1 MVSVNG
7 HTKIMIEDDM
17 LVVESYRTRDT
28 SVVAHFKR
36 SSLEDR
42 GPELDRCLSVGVR
55 AVEAA
60 GPLLDAGY
68 VEREFSET
76 VRRQRQAVEEGKEA
90 LKAELQSSLTPLF
103 GDSGSVPAAL
113 KRTQDAIERELRK
126 YLDKDSAQSI
136 SATVAKTVEE
146 PLRASERRIER
157 ALREAL
163 DVTDDSRGL
172 GKVLKAIRTEAE
184 ASGQKLTEL
193 MAKVSGVVE
202 RRDERETSTRK
213 GADFEEA
220 VISEVARIATMHGDS
235 AEATGTTTGAG
246 GNQRGDA
253 VITLDSSIAKGAE
266 VRLAIEAMDRTSVSQ
281 KAVLRE
287 LDGAKEN
294 RVAVGAIAVLSS
306 RDVAAACGQVL
317 QRHPGSRYIC
327 VLDKQTWDSLPL
339 EVACWAA
346 RVDALMLTETAG
358 AVGVDVSAASTLVD
372 QAIGHLTLLD
382 RLRAKLGASRTA
394 LNDAEGIIGDI
405 EGKLTRCLS
414 EVAAIL
420 AGGGGA

>member
-7 HTKIMIEDDM
+7 HTKIAVEGDVLAVDNYKNTDSA
-17 LVVESYRTRDT
+17 VVG
-28 SVVAHFKR
+28 HFHR
-36 SSLEDR
+36 VPLEEC

-55 AVEAA
+55 TVEAA
-60 GPLLDAGY
+60 GPMLDTGY
-68 VEREFSET
+68 VEREFAET

-126 YLDKDSAQSI
+126 YLDKDSARSV

-146 PLRASERRIER
+146 SVRASERRIESSV
-157 ALREAL
+157 REAL
-163 DVTDDSRGL
+163 DVTDEKRGL

-184 ASGQKLTEL
+184 ASGQKLAEL

-202 RRDERETSTRK
+202 RRDEREGSTRK
-213 GADFEEA
+213 GADFEDA
-220 VISEVARIATMHGDS
+220 VISEVARIATMHGDA
-235 AEATGTTTGAG
+235 AEPTGKTTGEG

-253 VITLDSSIAKGAE
+253 VITLDAAITKGGE
-266 VRLAIEAMDRTSVSQ
+266 VRLTVEAMDRARVSQ
-281 KAVLRE
+281 NAVLKE
-287 LDGAKEN
+287 LDEAKEN

-306 RDVAAACGQVL
+306 RDVPAACGQLL

-327 VLDKQTWDSLPL
+327 VLDKQTWEPMPL
-339 EVACWAA
+339 QVAYWAA
-346 RVDALMLTETAG
+346 RVDAVMAAETAG
-358 AVGVDVSAASTLVD
+358 SEGLDLTAASTLVD
-372 QAIGHLTLLD
+372 QAIGHLGQLD
-382 RLRAKLGASRTA
+382 KLRTRLGASRTA
-394 LNDAEGIIGDI
+394 LNDADGIIGDL

-420 AGGGGA
+420 AGGGGG